1 MKVRHDTLLS
11 GFLLALFLLVSIYSR
26 NDADV
31 GDSCLTSQRRSWAFF
46 HVGKPYNLAF
56 SRIIVESTANF
67 TSRIVLPWN
76 NNGKAVTTV
85 YPTGSVLNKGAFVFI
100 KNRSRR
106 SKSPCAYYANST
118 ATFHPLLEGDLV
130 FKLNSGPSQQ
140 SINSTHFGTSF

>member
-11 GFLLALFLLVSIYSR
+11 GFLLALFLLASIYSR
-26 NDADV
+26 NDV
-31 GDSCLTSQRRSWAFF
+31 GDSCLTSQRQSWAFF

-56 SRIIVESTANF
+56 SRIIVENTANF